1 MFTTLLLAASAAS
14 FLPQVSSGNEL
25 PPTFLA
31 PASLPGPGLDAGQAI
46 EIQRSLVTLN
56 TDLLAPISQ
65 GGSRRLE
72 IELFG
77 GESLTANLIL
87 RTPARGGFVWYGSIL
102 GEEDGEVLLSVVDQF
117 VTASIRSQDR
127 LFRISAAENGPVH
140 YLAELDE
147 FAFPECGTTAAHRVV
162 GEVMANNGNGNGN
175 RAPDVDIMVVY
186 TKKARVNQGG
196 TAAMESLINLAF
208 TETNKAYTKSDVNQV
223 LRLVHTYEIVN
234 YQENGDFSTELSRL
248 RAKND
253 GQFDEIH
260 GLRNQYG
267 ADAVG
272 MIINS
277 SQYCGIAYLMT
288 NPSNSFKSN
297 AFSVTSRICATGY
310 YSFGHE
316 TGHNFGSAHDRQNA
330 NTGAYSYSFGWR
342 TSNNQYRT
350 VMAYSPGTRL
360 KFFSNPYK
368 SKNGMPLGKVNS
380 AENWRSL
387 NDTATYSS
395 NWRPTAST
403 YDLTLDVV
411 GSLVAG
417 NVGNVLV
424 TGSVNTNWVY
434 LYNGS
439 GPGTTTLPGLGVDLE
454 IANGRKVLQK
464 KANAAGE
471 ADMTK
476 SLPGSL
482 SGLTVYLQ
490 AVDQLGSLSPVVIDT
505 IL

>member
-1 MFTTLLLAASAAS
+1 MLTTLILAASAAS

-25 PPTFLA
+25 PPSFLT
-31 PASLPGPGLDAGQAI
+31 PASLNGLGLDAGQPI
-46 EIQRSLVTLN
+46 EIQRRLVTLN
-56 TDLLAPISQ
+56 TDLLAAVSH

-77 GESLTANLIL
+77 GESLTAKLIQ
-87 RTPARGGFVWYGSIL
+87 RIPARGGFVWYGSIL
-102 GEEDGEVLLSVVDQF
+102 GEEDGEVLFSVVDQF

-127 LFRISAAENGPVH
+127 LYRISAAENGPVH
-140 YLAELDE
+140 YLAQLDE
-147 FAFPECGTTAAHRVV
+147 SAFPDCGTTVAH
-162 GEVMANNGNGNGN
+162 EVFGATLPGNGQGN
-175 RAPDVDIMVVY
+175 RAPDVDMMVVY
-186 TKKARVNQGG
+186 TKKARNNQGG
-196 TAAMESLINLAF
+196 TAAMESLINLAV
-208 TETNKAYTKSDVNQV
+208 TETNQAYTKSDVTQV
-223 LRLVHTYEIVN
+223 MRLVHTYEIAN
-234 YQENGDFSTELSRL
+234 YTENGDFGTELSRL

-253 GQFDEIH
+253 GKFDEIH
-260 GLRNQYG
+260 PMRDQYG

-288 NPSNSFKSN
+288 NPSANFESN
-297 AFSVTSRICATGY
+297 AFSVTSRSCATGY

-316 TGHNFGSAHDRQNA
+316 TGHNFGSAHDRGNA
-330 NTGAYSYSFGWR
+330 GSASYSYSYGWR

-350 VMAYSPGTRL
+350 VMAYSPGTRI
-360 KFFSNPYK
+360 KFYSNPNK

-387 NDTATYSS
+387 NNTATYVS
-395 NWRPTAST
+395 NWRPTASE
-403 YDLTLDVV
+403 YDLTLDIV
-411 GSLVAG
+411 GNLVAG
-417 NVGNVLV
+417 TVGNVLV
-424 TGSVNTNWVY
+424 TGSVWTNWVY

-454 IANGRKVLQK
+454 IANGLKVLQK

-476 SLPGSL
+476 NLPAGL

-490 AVDQLGSLSPVVIDT
+490 AVDDLGNLSPVVTDT
-505 IL
+505 IQ